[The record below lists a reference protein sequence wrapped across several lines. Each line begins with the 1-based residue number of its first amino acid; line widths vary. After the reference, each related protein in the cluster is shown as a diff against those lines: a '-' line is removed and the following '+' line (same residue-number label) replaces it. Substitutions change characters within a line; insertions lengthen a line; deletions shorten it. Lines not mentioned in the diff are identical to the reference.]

1 MNTQASK
8 ELRRFNHLLG
18 EINGVYHEVSV
29 KLGLPDSVM
38 TVLYTLCS
46 EGDPCPLQV
55 IVRQSGASKQTINS
69 AIRRLEREE
78 IIGLEAAAGNRM
90 KSFLERLTANRFMG
104 ILVGALITA
113 AVQSSSA
120 TTVMVVGF
128 VNAGIMNLNQAVWLI
143 MGANVGKTTTGLLIA
158 LDVGALAPLV
168 AFIGVAMM
176 VFLKKPN
183 LQHIG
188 QLLAGL
194 GILFIGMDMMSAAME
209 PLREVP
215 AFVNMMATLSNP
227 VLGILFGSLFTALIQ
242 SSAASIGILQTLAA
256 TGAVQ
261 FSGAVYVLFGQ
272 NIGTCITAVMASF
285 GTSRDAK
292 RATCVHLLF
301 NVIGTVIFTIVVM
314 VFPLT
319 ELIENTVP
327 GPMAQ
332 IAVMHVI
339 FNLATTLLLLPFG
352 DYLARLATRILP
364 DEESPAPD
372 QESERGMRLAYLTPV
387 TAGGKDGG
395 LGVSAIVVDQ
405 LRNELH
411 RMLEMARQNVD
422 ASFKAV
428 LDKDIIPLE
437 RVEKREL
444 YIDFLNREI
453 SRYISR
459 LITIETNERGSKI
472 VSCLFAIS
480 GNIERIGDHADNLA
494 GYTRM
499 LVDEDIVFSERAREE
514 VRQMRDISIRAV
526 SALLSGEGGQ
536 QEWLTHVAQ
545 LEQKIDDMTAS
556 FRRDQLVRM
565 RDGTCSDEACILYSE
580 LLTDFERIGDHVLN
594 IAQEL
599 AKAHTDLS

>member
-1 MNTQASK
+1 MKVT
-8 ELRRFNHLLG
+8 EFF
-18 EINGVYHEVSV
+18 
-29 KLGLPDSVM
+29 GLFGGLALFLHGMQMMS
-38 TVLYTLCS
+38 S
-46 EGDPCPLQV
+46 
-55 IVRQSGASKQTINS
+55 
-69 AIRRLEREE
+69 
-78 IIGLEAAAGNRM
+78 GLEAAAGNRM

-104 ILVGALITA
+104 VLVGALITT

-158 LDVGALAPLV
+158 LDVGALAPIV
-168 AFIGVAMM
+168 AFAGVFMM
-176 VFLKKPN
+176 VFVKKPG
-183 LQHIG
+183 LQHMG

-194 GILFIGMDMMSAAME
+194 GILFIGMDIMSASME
-209 PLREVP
+209 PLREIP
-215 AFVNMMATLSNP
+215 AFVHLMATLSNP
-227 VLGILFGSLFTALIQ
+227 VLGIAFGAVFTALIQ
-242 SSAASIGILQTLAA
+242 SSAASVGILQTLAA
-256 TGAVQ
+256 AGVVE

-301 NVIGTVIFTIVVM
+301 NVIGTVLFTALVM
-314 VFPLT
+314 ILPLT
-319 ELIENTVP
+319 ELIESMVP

-332 IAVMHVI
+332 IAAMHVI
-339 FNLATTLLLLPFG
+339 FNLATTIVLFPFG
-352 DYLARLATRILP
+352 DALVRLVTRILP
-364 DEESPAPD
+364 DIVEDEKD
-372 QESERGMRLAYLTPV
+372 DGMRLFYLTPV

-422 ASFKAV
+422 ASFRAV
-428 LDKDIIPLE
+428 LEKDVAPLE
-437 RVEKREL
+437 RVEQREE
-444 YIDFLNREI
+444 YIDFLNKEI

-459 LITIETNERGSKI
+459 LIAIETNARGSKM

-499 LVDEDIVFSERAREE
+499 LVEQDISFSSAAQKEIRE
-514 VRQMRDISIRAV
+514 MRDISLRSV
-526 SALLSGEGGQ
+526 SALLSGEAGKQDWLAHVEQMEQ
-536 QEWLTHVAQ
+536 QF
-545 LEQKIDDMTAS
+545 DDMTEV
-556 FRRDQLVRM
+556 FRREQLVRM
-565 RDGTCSDEACILYSE
+565 RNGACSDEACILYSE

-599 AKAHTDLS
+599 TKAGTGL

>member
-1 MNTQASK
+1 MNPM
-8 ELRRFNHLLG
+8 EFLG
-18 EINGVYHEVSV
+18 VFG
-29 KLGLPDSVM
+29 GLALFLHGMQMMS
-38 TVLYTLCS
+38 S
-46 EGDPCPLQV
+46 
-55 IVRQSGASKQTINS
+55 
-69 AIRRLEREE
+69 
-78 IIGLEAAAGNRM
+78 GLEAAAGNRM

-256 TGAVQ
+256 AGAVQ

-352 DYLARLATRILP
+352 DYLAKLATRILP

-459 LITIETNERGSKI
+459 LITIETNERGSKV

-565 RDGTCSDEACILYSE
+565 RDGVCSDEACILYSE
-580 LLTDFERIGDHVLN
+580 LLTDFERIGDHALN

-599 AKAHTDLS
+599 TKARTAL

>member
-1 MNTQASK
+1 MNIL
-8 ELRRFNHLLG
+8 EFF
-18 EINGVYHEVSV
+18 
-29 KLGLPDSVM
+29 GLFGGLALFLHGMQMMS
-38 TVLYTLCS
+38 S
-46 EGDPCPLQV
+46 
-55 IVRQSGASKQTINS
+55 
-69 AIRRLEREE
+69 
-78 IIGLEAAAGNRM
+78 GLEAAAGNRM
-90 KSFLERLTANRFMG
+90 KIILERLTANRFMG

-158 LDVGALAPLV
+158 LDVGAMAPIV
-168 AFIGVAMM
+168 AFAGVFMM
-176 VFLKKPN
+176 VFLKRPN

-227 VLGILFGSLFTALIQ
+227 ILGILFGTVFTALIQ
-242 SSAASIGILQTLAA
+242 SSAASVGILQSLAA
-256 TGAVQ
+256 AGVVEFAP
-261 FSGAVYVLFGQ
+261 SVYILFGQ
-272 NIGTCITAVMASF
+272 NIGTCITAIMASF
-285 GTSRDAK
+285 GVSRDAK
-292 RATCVHLLF
+292 RATCVHVLF
-301 NVIGTVIFTIVVM
+301 NVIGTVIFTVVVM
-314 VFPLT
+314 VLPLT
-319 ELIENTVP
+319 SLIESLVP

-332 IAVMHVI
+332 IAVMHVV
-339 FNLATTLLLLPFG
+339 FNLVTTVLLIPFG
-352 DYLARLATRILP
+352 ASLAKLASRILP
-364 DEESPAPD
+364 DTAEDGKESGN
-372 QESERGMRLAYLTPV
+372 GMRLAYLTPV

-395 LGVSAIVVDQ
+395 LGVSVIVVDQ

-422 ASFKAV
+422 TSFKAV
-428 LDKDIIPLE
+428 LDKDVVPLE
-437 RVEKREL
+437 RVEQREQ
-444 YIDFLNREI
+444 YIDFLNKEI
-453 SRYISR
+453 SRYISH
-459 LITIETNERGSKI
+459 LIAIETNERGSKV

-494 GYTRM
+494 GYTKM
-499 LVDEDIVFSERAREE
+499 LVNQDISFSEFAREE

-526 SALLSGEGGQ
+526 SALLSSDAGGP
-536 QEWLTHVAQ
+536 EWLSQVAQ
-545 LEQKIDDMTAS
+545 MEQKIDDMTAD
-556 FRRDQLVRM
+556 FRREQLVRM
-565 RDGTCSDEACILYSE
+565 RNGICSDEACILYSE

-599 AKAHTDLS
+599 TKAKSTL

>member
-1 MNTQASK
+1 MNIL
-8 ELRRFNHLLG
+8 EFF
-18 EINGVYHEVSV
+18 
-29 KLGLPDSVM
+29 GLFGGLALFLHGMQMMS
-38 TVLYTLCS
+38 S
-46 EGDPCPLQV
+46 
-55 IVRQSGASKQTINS
+55 
-69 AIRRLEREE
+69 
-78 IIGLEAAAGNRM
+78 GLEAAAGNRM
-90 KSFLERLTANRFMG
+90 KSILERLTANRFMG
-104 ILVGALITA
+104 ILLGALITT

-158 LDVGALAPLV
+158 LDVGALAPIV
-168 AFIGVAMM
+168 AFAGVFMM
-176 VFLKKPN
+176 VFLKRPN
-183 LQHIG
+183 LQHVG

-215 AFVNMMATLSNP
+215 AFVYMMATLSNP
-227 VLGILFGSLFTALIQ
+227 ILGIAFGAVFTALIQ
-242 SSAASIGILQTLAA
+242 SSAASVGILQTLADA
-256 TGAVQ
+256 GIVE

-285 GTSRDAK
+285 GASRDAK

-301 NVIGTVIFTIVVM
+301 NVIGTIIFTVLVI

-319 ELIENTVP
+319 ELIESLVP
-327 GPMAQ
+327 GAMAQ
-332 IAVMHVI
+332 IAVMHVV
-339 FNLATTLLLLPFG
+339 FNLATTILLIPFG
-352 DYLARLATRILP
+352 DSLARLATRILP
-364 DEESPAPD
+364 NTAEDKREGDA
-372 QESERGMRLAYLTPV
+372 GMRLAYLTPV
-387 TAGGKDGG
+387 NAGGKDGG

-422 ASFKAV
+422 TSFKAV
-428 LDKDIIPLE
+428 LYKDVKPLE
-437 RVEKREL
+437 RVEQREQ
-444 YIDFLNREI
+444 YIDFLNKEI
-453 SRYISR
+453 SRYISH
-459 LITIETNERGSKI
+459 LIAIETNERGSKV

-494 GYTRM
+494 GYTKM
-499 LVDEDIVFSERAREE
+499 LVSQDIAFSQSALEE
-514 VRQMRDISIRAV
+514 VRQMRDLSLRAV
-526 SALLSGEGGQ
+526 SALFSAEAGQ
-536 QEWLTHVAQ
+536 QEWLTQVAQ
-545 LEQKIDDMTAS
+545 VEQKIDDMTAS

-599 AKAHTDLS
+599 SKAQTTL

>member
-1 MNTQASK
+1 MDIL
-8 ELRRFNHLLG
+8 EFF
-18 EINGVYHEVSV
+18 
-29 KLGLPDSVM
+29 GLFGGLALFLHGMQMMS
-38 TVLYTLCS
+38 S
-46 EGDPCPLQV
+46 
-55 IVRQSGASKQTINS
+55 
-69 AIRRLEREE
+69 
-78 IIGLEAAAGNRM
+78 GLEAAAGNRM
-90 KSFLERLTANRFMG
+90 KSVLERLTANRFMG
-104 ILVGALITA
+104 ILLGALITT

-120 TTVMVVGF
+120 ATVMVVGF
-128 VNAGIMNLNQAVWLI
+128 VNAGIMSLNQAVWVI

-158 LDVGALAPLV
+158 LDVGALAPIV
-168 AFIGVAMM
+168 AFVGVFMM

-188 QLLAGL
+188 QLMAGL

-227 VLGILFGSLFTALIQ
+227 ILGILFGTVFTALIQ
-242 SSAASIGILQTLAA
+242 SSAASVGILQTLAA
-256 TGAVQ
+256 AGVVEFAP
-261 FSGAVYVLFGQ
+261 SVYILFGQ

-285 GTSRDAK
+285 GVSRDAK
-292 RATCVHLLF
+292 RATCVHILF
-301 NVIGTVIFTIVVM
+301 NVIGTVIFTVVVIVT
-314 VFPLT
+314 PLT
-319 ELIENTVP
+319 AFIASTVA

-339 FNLATTLLLLPFG
+339 FNLATTVLLIPFG
-352 DYLARLATRILP
+352 SALARLATRILP
-364 DEESPAPD
+364 DVPEE
-372 QESERGMRLAYLTPV
+372 EKTGKEKGMRLAYLTPV

-428 LDKDIIPLE
+428 MDRDVIPLE
-437 RVEKREL
+437 RVEQRER
-444 YIDFLNREI
+444 YIDFLNKEI
-453 SRYISR
+453 SRYISH
-459 LITIETNERGSKI
+459 LIAIETNERGSKI
-472 VSCLFAIS
+472 VSCLFSIS

-494 GYTRM
+494 GYTKM
-499 LVDEDIVFSERAREE
+499 LVKEDISFSRFALEE

-526 SALLSGEGGQ
+526 SALLSSEAGEA
-536 QEWLTHVAQ
+536 EWLTQIAQ
-545 LEQKIDDMTAS
+545 MEQKIDDMTAD

-565 RDGTCSDEACILYSE
+565 RNGICSDEACILYSE

-599 AKAHTDLS
+599 AKSRTAL